1 MARCSKHQG
10 FTLIELMLVIVI
22 IGYLVSLVRFP
33 SFAPN
38 AYDLVEEE
46 SQKLT
51 ALINLAS
58 EYATV
63 KNKQLGLSVSEQ
75 QYVFLILED
84 EEWVRFTDRPFETEP
99 LNENL
104 TLTLKL
110 DGLPW
115 QEQSLLS
122 AVQFIDDETM
132 EDQSGLSNEEKLL
145 AFPQVFL
152 LSSGEIS
159 PFEIE
164 LEFQDFDDVVMF
176 VIQGLFTAPVK
187 HYNPAEQE
195 ELDR

>member
-33 SFAPN
+33 SFTPN

-63 KNKQLGLSVSEQ
+63 KNKQLGLAVSEQ

-115 QEQSLLS
+115 QEQNLLS
-122 AVQFIDDETM
+122 AVKFIDDETF
-132 EDQSGLSNEEKLL
+132 ENQSGLSNEEKLL

-187 HYNPAEQE
+187 YYSPAEQE

>member
-1 MARCSKHQG
+1 MARYSKNQG

-33 SFAPN
+33 SFTPN

-63 KNKQLGLSVSEQ
+63 KNKQLGLAVSEQ
-75 QYVFLILED
+75 QYVFLVLED
-84 EEWVRFTDRPFETEP
+84 EEWVRFTERPFETEP

-115 QEQSLLS
+115 QEKNLLS

-187 HYNPAEQE
+187 YYDPTQQQ